1 MLAFAEPCNLAAILV
16 HHDGAPTWRRL
27 IICCKNRTHLFAYI
41 SVIKYSIWLK
51 FGKVTIFWELFQ
63 KNIVWIY
70 VNVLEKS
77 RPLRANTTLLFRFLP
92 ENNLTDERLIPES
105 FKQFKW
111 LLLICNWTSTMMGRM
126 LCVNWSS
133 CLYWI
138 KLQRG
143 LVHVIWFMMTNVQNT
158 ESVIFYHNPSGP
170 VGNFLGK
177 KRVRVYAV
185 EDARTIKCK

>member
-1 MLAFAEPCNLAAILV
+1 MSEDISR
-16 HHDGAPTWRRL
+16 D
-27 IICCKNRTHLFAYI
+27 ICL
-41 SVIKYSIWLK
+41 
-51 FGKVTIFWELFQ
+51 
-63 KNIVWIY
+63 
-70 VNVLEKS
+70 
-77 RPLRANTTLLFRFLP
+77 LLFRFLP

-111 LLLICNWTSTMMGRM
+111 LLLICNWTSTMIGRM

-143 LVHVIWFMMTNVQNT
+143 LVHVSWFMMTNVQNI

-177 KRVRVYAV
+177 ERVRVPYDADTDEFLNSYVKKITEFCGFKSEAIKRGLGSHIYASGYN
-185 EDARTIKCK
+185 AKWTSSKSHRQKLRYCKQLA